1 MTASEAL
8 KACVDA
14 LGITDELDAVLK
26 KTMIEILTRV
36 QEESDAEDFPA
47 RPAKRR
53 GRPRKTEVITDDNT
67 DK

>member
-36 QEESDAEDFPA
+36 QEESDAEEFPA

-53 GRPRKTEVITDDNT
+53 GRPRKEGNTDDTN